1 MSHMGPLSSIC
12 IDFSC
17 YTHKYQLIEL
27 CLNIFCFQTSP
38 YLSSRCGTSS
48 EPNSLGS
55 SPCSSPLS
63 NHRQHHQNGH
73 VHRHHR
79 RDGYSS
85 LERLNRKPRVNKCSR
100 EKLFLR
106 RASLQTVT
114 MSLRSEERSPS
125 LTRRCSRGSSSDEGD
140 GDSFSD
146 STEFIRNRKERS
158 TVLVRR
164 FFKNNQKV
172 SKCYIP
178 FSVGLE
184 ILSIFVVVMS
194 VYLTLLLRPCPHV
207 EGSFLTRSTPLS
219 DYPVHMRVFDI
230 ISPPTVT

>member
-1 MSHMGPLSSIC
+1 M
-12 IDFSC
+12 
-17 YTHKYQLIEL
+17 
-27 CLNIFCFQTSP
+27 
-38 YLSSRCGTSS
+38 
-48 EPNSLGS
+48 GS

-63 NHRQHHQNGH
+63 NHRQHSQNGH
-73 VHRHHR
+73 GHRPHR

-85 LERLNRKPRVNKCSR
+85 LERLNRRPRVNKCSQ

-114 MSLRSEERSPS
+114 MSLRSEERSSS

-140 GDSFSD
+140 GDSFSG

-178 FSVGLE
+178 FSVEHVCSCNVSLPDTLPPAMSTRRW
-184 ILSIFVVVMS
+184 IIFNQINPPPS
-194 VYLTLLLRPCPHV
+194 
-207 EGSFLTRSTPLS
+207 S
-219 DYPVHMRVFDI
+219 YPVHMRVFDI
-230 ISPPTVT
+230 ISPPTMTQLQTLGQFHWTTGSH

>member
-1 MSHMGPLSSIC
+1 M
-12 IDFSC
+12 
-17 YTHKYQLIEL
+17 
-27 CLNIFCFQTSP
+27 
-38 YLSSRCGTSS
+38 
-48 EPNSLGS
+48 
-55 SPCSSPLS
+55 
-63 NHRQHHQNGH
+63 
-73 VHRHHR
+73 HRHHR

-85 LERLNRKPRVNKCSR
+85 LERLNRKPRVNKYSR
-100 EKLFLR
+100 EKLFSR

-114 MSLRSEERSPS
+114 MSLRSEEKSSS

-146 STEFIRNRKERS
+146 SAEFIRNRKERS

-184 ILSIFVVVMS
+184 VLRLFVVVMS
-194 VYLTLLLRPCPHV
+194 VYPTLFLRPCPHV
-207 EGSFLTRSTPLS
+207 DGSFLTRSTPLC
-219 DYPVHMRVFDI
+219 DYPVHKRVFDI
-230 ISPPTVT
+230 ISPPTMMQLQTLSQFHWTTGSHKRFLQVKKTFRACVVSLYFFGVSVTGS